1 MFKTVFCAAN
11 FRKKRTKFTK
21 PGVGRWEKGLARRD
35 KGSYICYMQDA
46 DKQVVP
52 LADYKKLETEVEAL
66 KQRIAWFERQMFGQ
80 KSERFIPTEDV
91 LGQLNLAFDA
101 EHAQAVD
108 ESVRQ
113 VIEAHERKVPQKKE
127 NEHQGRLPIPAHIPR
142 VEEVI
147 EPKEDV
153 SGMKRIGADVTEVLE
168 YDPGKVWVRR
178 IVRPKYARVEINEE
192 ADQSQIVQ
200 APAKYLPFGR
210 SKAGVSLIVHI
221 LISKYVEHLP
231 LHRLIARFARS
242 GLNIPP
248 ATIGNWVKTGAD
260 PLLLLYEAYQK
271 IIFESFYLQMDE
283 TRLKVLEDGKGKTHL
298 GFIWAVFDPIHRLP
312 FFFYQVGRDHK
323 GPKKLLERFAGVLQ
337 CDGFSVYETLNKR
350 LDTLLLM
357 NCMAHIRR
365 EFFDAQSNDAQR
377 AQTALTFIKLLYGVE
392 EKARNMDLSPEQR
405 LELRLKESKSIFDTF
420 GDWLH
425 TEYDRVTPA
434 SAIGQAI
441 KYALNRWKN
450 MQLFFAN
457 GNIEIDNNLVEN
469 IIRPVAIGRKNYLF
483 AGSHEA
489 AQRTAMIYTFFAA
502 CKQQGIDPE
511 IWLTDVLN
519 RIHDHKVSR
528 LHELMP
534 QNWKPAPEKKPVSQE
549 EKPADAEEVKKVS
562 TEE

>member
-1 MFKTVFCAAN
+1 
-11 FRKKRTKFTK
+11 
-21 PGVGRWEKGLARRD
+21 
-35 KGSYICYMQDA
+35 MQDA
-46 DKQVVP
+46 DKHTVP
-52 LADYKKLETEVEAL
+52 LADYKKLETEVLDL
-66 KQRIAWFERQMFGQ
+66 KQRIAWFERQMFGR
-80 KSERFIPTEDV
+80 KSERFVPTEEIP
-91 LGQLNLAFDA
+91 GQLNLAFDP
-101 EHAQAVD
+101 EHTQAVE

-113 VIEAHERKVPQKKE
+113 IIEAHERKVPQKKE
-127 NEHQGRLPIPAHIPR
+127 NAHQGRLPIPAGILR
-142 VEEVI
+142 IEEVI
-147 EPKEDV
+147 EPEEDI
-153 SGMKRIGADVTEVLE
+153 SGMKRIGDDVTEVLE
-168 YDPGKVWVRR
+168 YDPGKIWVRR

-242 GLNIPP
+242 GLKISP

-260 PLLLLYEAYQK
+260 PLLILYEAYQK
-271 IIFESFYLQMDE
+271 IIFGSYYLQMDE
-283 TRLKVLEDGKGKTHL
+283 TRLKVLEDGKGKAHL

-337 CDGFSVYETLNKR
+337 CDGFSVYETLSKK
-350 LDTLLLM
+350 LDSLALM

-365 EFFDAQSNDAQR
+365 EFFESQSNDAQR
-377 AQTALTFIKLLYGVE
+377 AQTALTFIKLLYAVE
-392 EKARNMDLSPEQR
+392 EKARNMGLNPEQR
-405 LELRLKESKSIFDTF
+405 LELRLKESKPIFDTF
-420 GDWLH
+420 GEWLQV
-425 TEYDRVTPA
+425 EYNKVTPA
-434 SAIGQAI
+434 STIGQAI

-450 MQLFFAN
+450 MGWFLAD

-483 AGSHEA
+483 AGSHKS

-528 LHELMP
+528 LQELMP
-534 QNWKPAPEKKPVSQE
+534 QNWKPAAGK
-549 EKPADAEEVKKVS
+549 KPADPNGAKIIAPDE
-562 TEE
+562 